1 MDRKTEERIKAL
13 MKETFAVV
21 PYDERWPE
29 QYAAEESRLKRL
41 LPRHLIQRIT
51 HIGSTAVPG
60 LSGKPIID
68 VQVEVTDLEVIRE
81 EYAPQLEA
89 EGYEYIWRPSI
100 GEHAPFYAWFIR
112 RDDEGQ
118 RTHHVHV
125 VQPDQA
131 SADRIIFR
139 NYLRRH
145 PEEAQAYEDL
155 KKELLRRFPRNRDAY
170 TKNKSEFVATVLDKA
185 RREKP
190 QR

>member
-1 MDRKTEERIKAL
+1 MDRKTQERIKAL
-13 MKETFAVV
+13 MREKFAVV
-21 PYDERWPE
+21 PYDENWPAR
-29 QYAAEESRLKRL
+29 YAEEELRLKRL
-41 LPRHLIQRIT
+41 LPRHLVQRIT

-60 LSGKPIID
+60 LSGKSIID
-68 VQVEVTDLEVIRE
+68 VQVEVTDLEVVRE

-100 GEHAPFYAWFIR
+100 GESAPFYAWFIR
-112 RDDEGQ
+112 RGSDGQ

-125 VQPDQA
+125 VQPDKA

-145 PEEAQAYEDL
+145 PEEAKAYEAL
-155 KKELLRRFPRNRDAY
+155 KLELLRRYPKNRAAY
-170 TKNKSEFVATVLDKA
+170 TQNKGEFVADVLVKA

-190 QR
+190 QK